1 MRYAGL
7 VAITAL
13 AALAGCKETPAYFLH
28 EPAAADTALSDPAL
42 TGHWRIE
49 PLPDP
54 ASETPAAEQ
63 PDTAPSTADAPPPR
77 RSPEAT
83 LRVELEGVGYAIVM
97 TRGRRTES
105 FTARLYE
112 IDGQRYFAA
121 RLTDRYVTSDS
132 AQHYRAPVA
141 VFRIDAAETAEA
153 APFNLSFLTQ
163 RWVDG
168 RRNAGALAI
177 AHTKVDDVPVIIAD
191 TAETAAFIASASA
204 IPEAWQ
210 PLGAALTPLGE

>member
-1 MRYAGL
+1 MRYAG
-7 VAITAL
+7 VVTIAAL
-13 AALAGCKETPAYFLH
+13 TALAGCKETPAYFLH
-28 EPAAADTALSDPAL
+28 EPAAADTALADPAL
-42 TGHWRIE
+42 TGRWRIE

-54 ASETPAAEQ
+54 APEPPAAEQ

-77 RSPEAT
+77 RGPDAT
-83 LRVELEGVGYAIVM
+83 LRVELEGTAYAIVM

-105 FTARLYE
+105 FTARLFE

-121 RLTDRYVTSDS
+121 QLIDRYVTADS

-141 VFRIDAAETAEA
+141 YFRVDPATENAGG
-153 APFNLSFLTQ
+153 FNLSFLKQ
-163 RWVDG
+163 SWVDG

-177 AHTKVDDVPVIIAD
+177 AHTKVDNVPVIVAGAD
-191 TAETAAFIASASA
+191 ETAAFIASAA
-204 IPEAWQ
+204 GTPDAWH